1 MERLLAIW
9 IPTLGEEKPDGS
21 TLREYLSV
29 FDALTVLCPFTE
41 PVRLGL
47 FILPVRGP
55 SRFFGG
61 DEMLLDT
68 VRQSVRDLIG
78 AIPMLGIAEGLFCA
92 EIAARRELIIPAGS
106 TESFRRTLSLDTL
119 GRKDLATTCRRLG
132 LHTVGAFADLERARV
147 AERFP
152 KSVLEL
158 HRVARGELSELKEQR
173 DPRLA
178 KRLRA
183 QRGESELGDEQI
195 GFFGQ
200 RAAGDDRAQA
210 AAHRVRSRLGAEAV
224 VVASLRGGRVPED
237 RAALVPFGSPPGVA
251 LDDAPWPGQFRA
263 PAPAMTLAHRV
274 AVELRDAHDGPVRV
288 ETRGLLSATPTSLLF
303 TARARRDITW
313 FAGPW
318 PLVERWWV
326 VNRRRA
332 HLQIVL
338 STGEALLLVAEAGR
352 WWVVGIYD

>member
-9 IPTLGEEKPDGS
+9 IPTLSEEKPDGS
-21 TLREYLSV
+21 TLRDYVAV
-29 FDALTVLCPFTE
+29 FDVLTVLCPFTE

-61 DEMLLDT
+61 DEALLDT
-68 VRQSVRDLIG
+68 VRRSVRDVID
-78 AIPMLGIAEGLFCA
+78 AVAMLGIAEGLFCA
-92 EIAARRELIIPAGS
+92 ELAARQGLVVAAGS
-106 TESFRRTLSLDTL
+106 TESFRRALPLDTL

-132 LHTVGAFADLERARV
+132 LYTVGAFADLERARV
-147 AERFP
+147 AERFSKP
-152 KSVLEL
+152 VLEL
-158 HRVARGELSELKEQR
+158 HRVARGELSELKDQR

-178 KRLRA
+178 KRLRT
-183 QRGESELGDEQI
+183 QRGGEELGDEQI

-210 AAHRVRSRLGAEAV
+210 AAHRVRSRLGADAV
-224 VVASLRGGRVPED
+224 VVASLCGGRVPED
-237 RAALVPFGSPPGVA
+237 RATLVPFGSPSGTA

-274 AVELRDAHDGPVRV
+274 AVELRDEHDTPVRV
-288 ETRGLLSATPTSLLF
+288 ESRGLLNAPPVSLLF
-303 TARARRDITW
+303 TARTRRDIVW
-313 FAGPW
+313 SAGPW
-318 PLVERWWV
+318 PLIERWWV
-326 VNRRRA
+326 ISRRRA
-332 HLQIVL
+332 HLQVVL
-338 STGEALLLVAEAGR
+338 ATGEALLLVAEVGR

>member
-9 IPTLGEEKPDGS
+9 IPTLSEEKPDGS
-21 TLREYLSV
+21 TLREYLAV
-29 FDALTVLCPFTE
+29 FDVLTVLCPFTE

-47 FILPVRGP
+47 LTLPVRGP

-61 DEMLLDT
+61 DEALLDT
-68 VRQSVRDLIG
+68 VRQSVLDVLG
-78 AIPMLGIAEGLFCA
+78 VTPMLGVAEGLFCA
-92 EIAARRELIIPAGS
+92 ELAAHRELVIPAGS

-119 GRKDLATTCRRLG
+119 GRKDLAVTCRRLG
-132 LHTVGAFADLERARV
+132 LHNVGAFADLERARV
-147 AERFP
+147 AERFS

-178 KRLRA
+178 KRLRI
-183 QRGESELGDEQI
+183 QRGDDELGDEQM

-210 AAHRVRSRLGAEAV
+210 AAHRVRSRLGADAV

-237 RAALVPFGSPPGVA
+237 RALLVPFGSPPGAA

-263 PAPAMTLAHRV
+263 PAPAMSLSHRV
-274 AVELRDAHDGPVRV
+274 AVELRDEHDAPVSV
-288 ETRGLLSATPTSLLF
+288 EARGLLSAAPVSLLF
-303 TARARRDITW
+303 TMRARRDVVW
-313 FAGPW
+313 SAGPW

-326 VNRRRA
+326 INRRRA
-332 HLQIVL
+332 HLQVVL
-338 STGEALLLVAEAGR
+338 VTGEALLLVAETDR